1 MARESKKVS
10 AALGWVESDHLVSN
24 PTINRSVYQGRP
36 TDDKILL
43 NWSREDREL
52 AAAFTHTDPWRIM
65 RMQGEFVEG
74 FDALAELGPAISIF
88 GSARVGRDSPYFVAA
103 RETGRRLAEVGFTV
117 MTGGGPGIMEAANK
131 GAQSVNG
138 RSCGLSIDLP
148 MESASN
154 QFIDRKY
161 NLSFR
166 YFFVRKVMFI
176 RYAQGYVFLPG
187 GVGTLDE
194 LFEALTLIQ
203 TQKIHP
209 FPIYLMGKSYWEGLI
224 EWIKNTM
231 LAHGC
236 ISPED
241 LDLFHV
247 TDDPEEVAN
256 GIERHY
262 QKHRVE
268 RNF

>member
-1 MARESKKVS
+1 MPDNHFESKSEDNEKKAINADAWRVFRIVS
-10 AALGWVESDHLVSN
+10 
-24 PTINRSVYQGRP
+24 
-36 TDDKILL
+36 
-43 NWSREDREL
+43 
-52 AAAFTHTDPWRIM
+52 
-65 RMQGEFVEG
+65 EFVDG
-74 FDALAELGPAISIF
+74 FESMTNIGPSVSIF
-88 GSARVGRDSPYFVAA
+88 GSARLKPASPYYNMAIDVAQHISK
-103 RETGRRLAEVGFTV
+103 RGFAII
-117 MTGGGPGIMEAANK
+117 TGGGPGIMEAANK

-231 LAHGC
+231 LAHAC

-262 QKHRVE
+262 QKNRVE